1 MPTLLKKNLS
11 YILRN
16 LNVRKFILLVDTRKL
31 NTKLLIA
38 DSKYI

>member
-11 YILRN
+11 DVLRN
-16 LNVRKFILLVDTRKL
+16 LNVRKFILLVDARKL
-31 NTKLLIA
+31 NTKLRIA